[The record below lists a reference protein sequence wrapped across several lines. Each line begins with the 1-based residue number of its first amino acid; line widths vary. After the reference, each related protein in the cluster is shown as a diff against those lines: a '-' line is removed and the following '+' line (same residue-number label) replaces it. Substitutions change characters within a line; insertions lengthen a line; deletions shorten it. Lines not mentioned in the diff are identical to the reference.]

1 MQSIPS
7 LLPQEDFLDIGD
19 SAKDVFGE
27 AGPAAPAAEPL
38 QVVLQDR
45 VQPRSREASVG
56 GGRGRHG
63 RSTYLRCLL
72 IKVFNSQMMRF
83 AGAVGDPCHV
93 EAGVDFALGVRRARL
108 QDLGFRRLRLQE
120 ADESGKADK

>member
-7 LLPQEDFLDIGD
+7 LLPQEDFLDSED
-19 SAKDVFGE
+19 SPKDVFGE

-45 VQPRSREASVG
+45 VQPRREASVG

-63 RSTYLRCLL
+63 MSNDFTCLVVKWL
-72 IKVFNSQMMRF
+72 KS
-83 AGAVGDPCHV
+83 
-93 EAGVDFALGVRRARL
+93 
-108 QDLGFRRLRLQE
+108 
-120 ADESGKADK
+120 

>member
-1 MQSIPS
+1 MKIFGYQEFLFFLRTWYQFLYEVAKFTRYWTGIKNVNLNRALSPMQSIPS

-56 GGRGRHG
+56 GGRDRHG
-63 RSTYLRCLL
+63 MSNY
-72 IKVFNSQMMRF
+72 
-83 AGAVGDPCHV
+83 
-93 EAGVDFALGVRRARL
+93 
-108 QDLGFRRLRLQE
+108 
-120 ADESGKADK
+120 

>member
-7 LLPQEDFLDIGD
+7 LLPQEDFLDIKY
-19 SAKDVFGE
+19 SVKDVFGE

-45 VQPRSREASVG
+45 VQPRREASDG

-63 RSTYLRCLL
+63 MSKHFTDFRHCRL
-72 IKVFNSQMMRF
+72 I
-83 AGAVGDPCHV
+83 
-93 EAGVDFALGVRRARL
+93 
-108 QDLGFRRLRLQE
+108 
-120 ADESGKADK
+120 

>member
-19 SAKDVFGE
+19 SAKDVFGK

-45 VQPRSREASVG
+45 VQPRSREASDG

-63 RSTYLRCLL
+63 MREDFRYLSRGS
-72 IKVFNSQMMRF
+72 IPK
-83 AGAVGDPCHV
+83 
-93 EAGVDFALGVRRARL
+93 
-108 QDLGFRRLRLQE
+108 
-120 ADESGKADK
+120 